1 MIASMTLNIMDLTI
15 AFDSAFESLQAVR
28 MKIQEKLMTTYEKG
42 ERYQLKFLLEN
53 VKSLSPM
60 NAFGYFEISK
70 STLTSMLSVRYYL
83 VQQQVLDLD
92 VTEAVSDMVKTDQ
105 NDGNILPLFQNWAA
119 ALDIKSSQSPA
130 AVMNNYHGR
139 ALCMATFNGGNI
151 T

>member
-105 NDGNILPLFQNWAA
+105 NDGNILLLFQ
-119 ALDIKSSQSPA
+119 KRTEQS
-130 AVMNNYHGR
+130 V
-139 ALCMATFNGGNI
+139 
-151 T
+151 